1 MQDLKRVAILGCTG
15 SIGTQALDVCRQH
28 ADKLSV
34 VALSAHSRTSD
45 LAMFAREFGVARV
58 AVTDPAHFDD
68 ASLCDLPDA
77 CSLYKGSRRQ
87 STSVCMKTSIS
98 FLSP

>member
-58 AVTDPAHFDD
+58 AVTDLYHFDD
-68 ASLCDLPDA
+68 ASAQCDLA
-77 CSLYKGSRRQ
+77 GCLFF
-87 STSVCMKTSIS
+87 V
-98 FLSP
+98 